1 MAVFVIGPCIANP
14 SVQILGGTIYIS
26 AEIRS
31 TAGVLGT
38 PGTSINIQIMDV
50 DGAIHTA
57 YTAMTADSTGKYSY
71 LFASGTD
78 ESPGAYDVWIRT
90 VDGGVTSIQ
99 AFPTL
104 LTLTGLGM

>member
-1 MAVFVIGPCIANP
+1 M
-14 SVQILGGTIYIS
+14 GGTIYIS
-26 AEIRS
+26 VEIRS

-38 PGTSINIQIMDV
+38 PGPSINIQIIGP

-57 YTAMTADSTGKYSY
+57 YTAMTADSTGRYSY

-78 ESPGAYDVWIRT
+78 ESPGAYSAWVRT

-99 AFPTL
+99 DFPFLFTIA
-104 LTLTGLGM
+104 GMSA